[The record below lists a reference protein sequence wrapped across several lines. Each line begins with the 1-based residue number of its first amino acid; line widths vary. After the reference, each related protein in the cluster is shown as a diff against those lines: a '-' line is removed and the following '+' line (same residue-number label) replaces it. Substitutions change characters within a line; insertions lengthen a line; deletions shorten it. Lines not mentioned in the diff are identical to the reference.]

1 MISLEPCTF
10 SGTVEV
16 PASKSQTIR
25 AFLIAAAAKGRST
38 IRHPL
43 ISSDTLSAIS
53 AVKALGAHVSF
64 SEDGRTAYVES
75 EGFSADDGTVI
86 DAGNSGTTT
95 YLLLPMAASIPR
107 SITITGDD
115 QLRRRPVRPLVE
127 AIRMLGAE
135 AKDCD
140 GLPPATIRGPLKGGH
155 ASIECRTSQYL
166 SGLLLA
172 SPLAEGRTV
181 IDCPLL
187 YEKPYVS
194 LTLGWLDR
202 QGIHYTISDD
212 YMHAEVEG
220 GQEYRP
226 FDESIDGDFSSASFF
241 FAAAAVSGTKVTV
254 EGLDRNDPQ
263 GDKAILGILEKMG
276 CRVEWNGRSVAVTG
290 PERLHGGEFDL
301 NAIPDTLPILSIAA
315 AAAEGDTRLTNVPQ
329 ARIKETDRISCMREN
344 LEILGVE
351 ADEEPDGLV
360 IHGRGRINGGCVR
373 GFGDHRII
381 MALAIASGAAENAIV
396 IDDEKAAAV
405 TFPTFFE
412 LAESIRRER

>member
-1 MISLEPCTF
+1 MLSLQPKKMQ
-10 SGTVEV
+10 GTVKV

-25 AFLIAAAAKGRST
+25 AFLIASAAKGTST

-43 ISSDTLSAIS
+43 ISSDTLSCIE
-53 AVKALGAHVSF
+53 AVKAMGANV
-64 SEDGRTAYVES
+64 EIDEENDIAYVTS
-75 EGFSADDGTVI
+75 DGFSRKEEVFI

-95 YLLLPMAASIPR
+95 YLLLPMAASLSVPV
-107 SITITGDD
+107 TITGDE
-115 QLRRRPVRPLVE
+115 QLRRRPTAPLTE
-127 AIRMLGAE
+127 ALRTLGAE
-135 AKDCD
+135 AADDK
-140 GLPPATIRGPLKGGH
+140 GKPPVHVKGPLKGGH
-155 ASIECRTSQYL
+155 VSIECRTSQYL

-172 SPLAEGRTV
+172 SPLAAGKTV

-202 QGIHYTISDD
+202 QGIRYSISDD
-212 YMHAEVEG
+212 YLHSEIEG
-220 GQEYRP
+220 GQSYKP
-226 FDESIDGDFSSASFF
+226 FDEYINGDFSSASFF
-241 FAAAAVSGTKVTV
+241 FAAAAVSGTEVTV
-254 EGLDRNDPQ
+254 EGLDRKDPQ
-263 GDKAILGILEKMG
+263 GDKAILSILEAMG
-276 CRVEWNGRSVAVTG
+276 CTVTWHGNAVTVKG
-290 PERLHGGEFDL
+290 PEKLKGGEFDL